1 VESFFLTGKE
11 KNYEILKCIS
21 YLVYNSYKINKTD
34 HNQNYRELFNLMKS
48 CKEKIDNIQDPIYLK
63 GIKRIPGLSGK
74 AAKDIQDCLN
84 AFEKFREIK
93 QNSTPKKA
101 QSSPKKSQ
109 SPNKYSPKVGSTAYY
124 ILLTLY
130 KYQKTLGNENRMK
143 KMDIVKSDFWID
155 FFGNPKYDSFGSDI
169 TTLENHSFIMVIEQP
184 EKYRLLEAGFE
195 YAEKM
200 FNEHYPK
207 GNKPVPIDE
216 IVDDENIVEDVT
228 PVEIIKVDDE
238 VEEISLSTQEE
249 EELLCTQ
256 EEEPLLCTQ
265 EEEEEIPIFEHITD
279 NTDLVEETEK
289 EENNLDEDPEES
301 KDLILEEKENEKN
314 VEIVEIYSQDPY
326 DDPPV
331 SNESKSD
338 IIEIDSQ
345 TEDFDFP
352 IAKNTQEIDL
362 TQIDSMKDPKI
373 ISKPQN
379 PQIIPI
385 SQNSQIHP
393 ESQIPQE
400 IPQILPNSQ
409 IIPQMNTKIL
419 LKSQKSQILPKILPK
434 PQITPQNPQMN
445 LKLLFT
451 PQNSQIFPTFQNP
464 IFNEHSSTLPQ
475 NVFKP
480 RKEDL
485 FKNPMEWETILLL
498 DHREKDSDRKEMID
512 QFLRLKVNVE
522 KCNLNIGDFVIGFK
536 SSFHGIFISDLI
548 IERKTVRDFGI
559 STFQFKFISGKHQ
572 RWKTEESNG

>member
-1 VESFFLTGKE
+1 LQFKKGIGDQIENSFLIYWEFCKVESFFLTGKE

-34 HNQNYRELFNLMKS
+34 HNQNYRELFNFMKS

-74 AAKDIQDCLN
+74 VAKDIQDCLN

-93 QNSTPKKA
+93 QNSSPKKA

-143 KMDIVKSDFWID
+143 KMDIVKSDFWVD

-169 TTLENHSFIMVIEQP
+169 TTLKNHSFIMVIEQP

-207 GNKPVPIDE
+207 GNKPVPIDQ
-216 IVDDENIVEDVT
+216 IVDDDNIVEDVKIFDI
-228 PVEIIKVDDE
+228 VEVDDE
-238 VEEISLSTQEE
+238 IEEISLSSEEE

-265 EEEEEIPIFEHITD
+265 EEEEIPIFEHITD

-289 EENNLDEDPEES
+289 EEIILENLDKDPEES
-301 KDLILEEKENEKN
+301 NDLILEKENKKN
-314 VEIVEIYSQDPY
+314 VEIVEICSQDPY

-345 TEDFDFP
+345 TEEFDFP
-352 IAKNTQEIDL
+352 IVNNTQEIDL
-362 TQIDSMKDPKI
+362 THIDSMKDP
-373 ISKPQN
+373 
-379 PQIIPI
+379 QIIQI
-385 SQNSQIHP
+385 SQNSQIP
-393 ESQIPQE
+393 PKTQIPQTM
-400 IPQILPNSQ
+400 PQILPNSQ
-409 IIPQMNTKIL
+409 ITPQRNTQIL
-419 LKSQKSQILPKILPK
+419 LKLSTSQILPKILPK
-434 PQITPQNPQMN
+434 PQIQQMTPQNLQKKPQ
-445 LKLLFT
+445 LLSI
-451 PQNSQIFPTFQNP
+451 PQNTQTFPTSQNP
-464 IFNEHSSTLPQ
+464 ILFEHSSIIPQ

-548 IERKTVRDFGI
+548 IERKTVRDFSI
-559 STFQFKFISGKHQ
+559 STF
-572 RWKTEESNG
+572 